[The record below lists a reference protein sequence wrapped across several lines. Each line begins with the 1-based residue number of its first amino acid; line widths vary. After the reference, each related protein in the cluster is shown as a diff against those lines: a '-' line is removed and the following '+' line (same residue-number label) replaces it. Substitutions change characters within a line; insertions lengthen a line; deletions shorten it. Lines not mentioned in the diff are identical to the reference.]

1 MGESSDYKV
10 KLDIFEGP
18 LELLLHLIKKEEV
31 NIQDIPIVKITD
43 QYLEYLNLMRVLN
56 LGVAGEFLV
65 MAATLM
71 HIKSRMLLPPEQ
83 RQVNEEED
91 EDPRGLLVRQLLEYE
106 KFKDAASL
114 LDKKEGEAS
123 ELFYAPGED
132 AAGFSD
138 GQEPVFDVSLFDLL
152 GAFSS
157 LLKKPQEE
165 FVEIVQEKITVAE
178 KIEAILGLVRLEKN
192 VNFSKIFLDAAS
204 RIEMIVTF
212 LALLELVRLKKLAA
226 RQTGRFGEVFI
237 SLNEH

>member
-1 MGESSDYKV
+1 METSDYKV
-10 KLDIFEGP
+10 KLDAFEGP

-83 RQVNEEED
+83 RQADEEDD
-91 EDPRGLLVRQLLEYE
+91 EDPRGILVQQLLEYE
-106 KFKDAASL
+106 KFKEAASL
-114 LDKKEGEAS
+114 LEKKEGEQG

-132 AAGFSD
+132 SDSLHD
-138 GQEPVFDVSLFDLL
+138 GQPPVFEVNLFDLL

-157 LLKKPQEE
+157 LLGKPQEE
-165 FVEIVQEKITVAE
+165 FVEIVQEKVTVAE
-178 KIEAILGLVRLEKN
+178 KIDAILKLVHLERN

-204 RIEMIVTF
+204 RMEMIVTF

-237 SLNEH
+237 CMRPAR